1 MDIAK
6 HQPSIDMLRTVRA
19 GTVHP
24 SPEAS
29 RPTRSSA
36 LSYST
41 VGSGGYRSHIR
52 YHTLHTST
60 LIRTKWFTSHREPFL
75 SFLPSFRRCCLLL
88 GSASGSEAAVLRHSS
103 VHSLSSSLTFILS
116 LFHPFIISF
125 HYFILSRHPLLL
137 ALTGMRSLL
146 IIITVSWYFYFLFHP
161 FSLAFFLSF

>member
-6 HQPSIDMLRTVRA
+6 HQPSIDRVRTVRA

-41 VGSGGYRSHIR
+41 VSSGKYRSHIR
-52 YHTLHTST
+52 YHTLHAGT

-75 SFLPSFRRCCLLL
+75 S
-88 GSASGSEAAVLRHSS
+88 V
-103 VHSLSSSLTFILS
+103 V
-116 LFHPFIISF
+116 
-125 HYFILSRHPLLL
+125 
-137 ALTGMRSLL
+137 
-146 IIITVSWYFYFLFHP
+146 V
-161 FSLAFFLSF
+161 AFFLGLPPGAGRQY